1 MPHVQLTEAIV
12 LRKRPLLNKDV
23 FITLFTLKEGKR
35 LAIAKGV
42 KNPTSRRAPHL
53 QTGNLIT
60 VALSAR
66 GERSYI
72 QQTTLIT
79 AFSSIRE
86 NSAKIDLLYLFLYIV
101 DRILPESQPEQTIF
115 TLAKKYMA
123 DLARIE
129 NPDREFITPYLHR
142 ILQLLGY
149 ADEPA
154 SLEDL
159 IRIVEETIHE
169 KIPHRII

>member
-1 MPHVQLTEAIV
+1 MPQVLETEAIV
-12 LRKRPLLNKDV
+12 LRKRSLLNKDI
-23 FITLFTLKEGKR
+23 FITLFTSEEGKSV
-35 LAIAKGV
+35 AIAKGV
-42 KNPTSRRAPHL
+42 KNLTSRRAPHL

-60 VALSAR
+60 AQVSKR
-66 GERSYI
+66 SERSYI

-79 AFSSIRE
+79 VFGSIRE
-86 NSAKIDLLYLFLYIV
+86 NSSKTDLLYLFLFII
-101 DRILPESQPEQTIF
+101 DRILPESQPEQQIF
-115 TLAKKYMA
+115 MLTKQYLA

-142 ILQLLGY
+142 TLQLLGY

-154 SLEDL
+154 NLDDL
-159 IRIVEETIHE
+159 LGIVEETIHE